1 MLKIAWRNPQPP
13 RRRKLRIAEV
23 RADESTSGPAWV
35 IIYHTIIAS
44 GWPENEYHL
53 LVNRNFERGI
63 AV

>member
-13 RRRKLRIAEV
+13 VRRKLRIAEV
-23 RADESTSGPAWV
+23 RADESTSAPVWL
-35 IIYHTIIAS
+35 IIYQTIIAS

-53 LVNRNFERGI
+53 LVNRHFERGI